1 MSVCIKT
8 CGKEF
13 SVIGFGRA
21 GRAAADYLLS
31 HGGRVTVFDEKPL
44 GGEVKAPYAARGVIF
59 REGAFPREF
68 PGDVLIRSPGIRP
81 DIPPI
86 GAALSRGAVL
96 SGETEL
102 FLEACPAPVIGVTGS
117 DGKTTTAALIA
128 ALLEASGKRV
138 FCGGNNGKPLLP
150 QAEEMTEND
159 LAVLELSSFQLM
171 TLTRAPAVAVITN
184 ISPNHLNW
192 HTDMAEYIAAKCR
205 IFQGAKRLVT
215 NADCALTKRIA
226 GQAEAA
232 GVPVWLF
239 SVSGS
244 FRPEE
249 KNRVYPDGE
258 RVIVTGESE
267 LLSFDCR
274 AFRLPGRHNRENLC
288 AALAAAAPWLSRR
301 AVPAALSAFRGVPHR
316 LQYVGTVAGV
326 AYYNSSID
334 TSPCRTAAALSA
346 LSCRPLVIA
355 GGRGKGI
362 PLAPLADA
370 LAERARAAFLY
381 GETAGEIAEE
391 IHGRIPASVF
401 SEFADA
407 FSAAASAAKPGDTV
421 LLSPGCTAFDR
432 FRDFEERGEVFMQM
446 VAALPRKG

>member
-1 MSVCIKT
+1 MSVGRET
-8 CGKEF
+8 EGREF
-13 SVIGFGRA
+13 SVLGFGRA

-31 HGGRVTVFDEKPL
+31 RGGRVTVFDEKTLKEEEKTPF
-44 GGEVKAPYAARGVIF
+44 AARGVRF
-59 REGAFPREF
+59 CEGAFPREF

-86 GAALSRGAVL
+86 RAALARGAVL

-102 FLEACPAPVIGVTGS
+102 FFEACPAQVIGVTGS
-117 DGKTTTAALIA
+117 DGKTTTTALIA
-128 ALLEASGKRV
+128 ALLKASGRRV
-138 FCGGNNGKPLLP
+138 FCGGNNGTPLLP
-150 QAEEMTEND
+150 RVGEMTRDD

-171 TLTRAPAVAVITN
+171 TLNRAPAVAVITN

-192 HTDMAEYIAAKCR
+192 HTDMSEYVAAKCR

-215 NADCALTKRIA
+215 NADCTLTRHIA
-226 GQAEAA
+226 EEAEAA
-232 GVPVWLF
+232 GVPVLLF
-239 SVSGS
+239 SVSGN
-244 FRPEE
+244 FRMGE

-258 RVIVTGESE
+258 RVIVAGEKE
-267 LLSFDCR
+267 LSSFDCR
-274 AFRLPGRHNRENLC
+274 SFRLPGRHNTENLC
-288 AALAAAAPWLSRR
+288 AALAAAAPYLSRR

-316 LQYVGTVAGV
+316 LQYAGTVGGV

-370 LAERARAAFLY
+370 LAERAKAVFLY
-381 GETAGEIAEE
+381 GETAGEISEE
-391 IHGRIPASVF
+391 LNGRVPSEVF

-407 FSAAASAAKPGDTV
+407 FSAAASAAVPGDTV